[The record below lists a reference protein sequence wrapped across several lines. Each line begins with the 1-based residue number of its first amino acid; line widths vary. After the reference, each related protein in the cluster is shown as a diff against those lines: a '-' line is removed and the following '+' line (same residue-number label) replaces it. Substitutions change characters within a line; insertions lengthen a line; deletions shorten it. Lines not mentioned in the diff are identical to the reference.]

1 MADKVR
7 VRVDTSELV
16 RAIRAYEKHSSREM
30 PKIINGTAIDVAF
43 KSNSA
48 AKLAS
53 EGKIRGADKNGRLFY
68 ALAASGKSKFGQ
80 VVKGEGI
87 KAAAEKILNARL
99 SARYYSKV
107 LFLKMAQDLG
117 KTLRTVKKALPSNA
131 KGKKAKEALVCYAEL
146 TIEGIEKEHADKIIG
161 PAFQKGINAA
171 AKAKRDRIA
180 KKLAEGARKHSG
192 RRAR

>member
-30 PKIINGTAIDVAF
+30 PAIINGTAIDVAF
-43 KSNSA
+43 KSNQA

-53 EGKIRGADKNGRLFY
+53 EGKIRGADKDGRMWY
-68 ALAASGKSKFGQ
+68 AWAASGETRFGKT
-80 VVKGEGI
+80 VKGKGI
-87 KAAAEKILNARL
+87 KAAAEKILKARL
-99 SARYYSKV
+99 DARFYSKV
-107 LFLKMAQDLG
+107 LFLKLVKDLG
-117 KTLRTVKKALPSNA
+117 GKLRTAIRELPSNA
-131 KGKKAKEALVCYAEL
+131 EGKKAKEALVCYATL

-180 KKLAEGARKHSG
+180 KKIAEGARKHSG

>member
-1 MADKVR
+1 
-7 VRVDTSELV
+7 
-16 RAIRAYEKHSSREM
+16 M
-30 PKIINGTAIDVAF
+30 PAIINGTAIDVAF

-53 EGKIRGADKNGRLFY
+53 EGKIRGADKNGKLFY

-99 SARYYSKV
+99 SARYYSKA

-131 KGKKAKEALVCYAEL
+131 KGKKAKEALICYAEL

>member
-1 MADKVR
+1 MADKVK
-7 VRVDTSELV
+7 VHVDTSELV

-30 PKIINGTAIDVAF
+30 PAIINGTAIDVAF

-68 ALAASGKSKFGQ
+68 ALAASGATKFGKT
-80 VVKGEGI
+80 VKGDEI
-87 KAAAEKILNARL
+87 KKAAARILKARVNARF
-99 SARYYSKV
+99 YSKV
-107 LFLKMAQDLG
+107 LFLRLVKDLG
-117 KTLRTVKKALPSNA
+117 GKLRSIKRELPSNA
-131 KGKKAKEALVCYAEL
+131 KGQKAKESAVCYATL

-180 KKLAEGARKHSG
+180 KKLAEGARNHSG

>member
-1 MADKVR
+1 MADKVK
-7 VRVDTSELV
+7 VHVDTSELV

-30 PKIINGTAIDVAF
+30 PAIINGTAIDVAF
-43 KSNSA
+43 KANSA

-53 EGKIRGADKNGRLFY
+53 EGKIRGADKNGKLFY
-68 ALAASGKSKFGQ
+68 ALAASGKSRFGR
-80 VVKGEGI
+80 VVKGEKI
-87 KAAAEKILNARL
+87 KKAAARILKARINARF
-99 SARYYSKV
+99 YSKV
-107 LFLKMAQDLG
+107 LFLRMVKDLG
-117 KTLRTVKKALPSNA
+117 GKLRSIKRDLPSNA
-131 KGKKAKEALVCYAEL
+131 KGQKAKESAVCFATL

-161 PAFQKGINAA
+161 PAFQRGVNAA

>member
-1 MADKVR
+1 MADKVK

-30 PKIINGTAIDVAF
+30 PAIINGTAIDVAF

-68 ALAASGKSKFGQ
+68 ALAASGKSRFGQ
-80 VVKGEGI
+80 VVKGEKI
-87 KAAAEKILNARL
+87 KKAAARILKARINARF
-99 SARYYSKV
+99 YSKV
-107 LFLKMAQDLG
+107 LFLRLVKDLG
-117 KTLRTVKKALPSNA
+117 GKLRSIKRDLPSNA
-131 KGKKAKEALVCYAEL
+131 KGQKAKESAVCFATL
-146 TIEGIEKEHADKIIG
+146 TIEGIEKEHAGKIIG

>member
-30 PKIINGTAIDVAF
+30 PAIINGTAIDVAF

-53 EGKIRGADKNGRLFY
+53 EGKIRGADKNGKLFY

-131 KGKKAKEALVCYAEL
+131 KGQKAKEALVCYATL

-180 KKLAEGARKHSG
+180 KKLAEGSRKYSG

>member
-16 RAIRAYEKHSSREM
+16 RAIRAYERHSSREM

-43 KSNSA
+43 KSNQA

-53 EGKIRGADKNGRLFY
+53 ERKIRGADKNGRLFY
-68 ALAASGKSKFGQ
+68 ALAASGATKFGKT
-80 VVKGEGI
+80 VKGDEI
-87 KAAAEKILNARL
+87 KKAAARILKARINARF
-99 SARYYSKV
+99 YSKV
-107 LFLKMAQDLG
+107 LFLRLVKDLG
-117 KTLRTVKKALPSNA
+117 GKLRSIKRELPSNA
-131 KGKKAKEALVCYAEL
+131 KGQKAKESAVCYATL
-146 TIEGIEKEHADKIIG
+146 TIEGIEKEHADKIIQ
-161 PAFQKGINAA
+161 PALQKGVDRA

-180 KKLAEGARKHSG
+180 KKLAEGARKYSG

>member
-1 MADKVR
+1 MADKVK

-30 PKIINGTAIDVAF
+30 PAIINGTAIDVAF

-53 EGKIRGADKNGRLFY
+53 EGKIRGADKNGKLFY

-131 KGKKAKEALVCYAEL
+131 KGKKAKEAIVCFATL